1 MTNVVQ
7 PMDFDAL
14 YGAGEPALAT
24 WAVAATRVG

>member
-14 YGAGEPALAT
+14 YGGGQPALAT
-24 WAVAATRVG
+24 WADAATRVG

>member
-14 YGAGEPALAT
+14 YALAT